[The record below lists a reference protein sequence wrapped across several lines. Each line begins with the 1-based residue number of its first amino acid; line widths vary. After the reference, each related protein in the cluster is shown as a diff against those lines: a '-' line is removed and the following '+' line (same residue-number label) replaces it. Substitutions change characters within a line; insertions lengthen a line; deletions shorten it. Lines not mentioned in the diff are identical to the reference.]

1 MKNYNENEIP
11 KYKKKKNKTVK
22 KSGHKHEYKEC
33 LVYVDEVNGY
43 FLCEYCVKCNKVIG
57 VKLISEEDKESGE
70 GHLRLMS
77 NKEILKKYKN
87 LPMRRIKNLDS
98 KYLD

>member
-33 LVYVDEVNGY
+33 LVYVNDINSY
-43 FLCEYCVKCNKVIG
+43 FLCEYCIECNKVKEVTMITEND
-57 VKLISEEDKESGE
+57 EELGE
-70 GHLRLMS
+70 WHLRPMS

-87 LPMRRIKNLDS
+87 LPIRRMNNLDS

>member
-22 KSGHKHEYKEC
+22 KSSHKHEYKEC
-33 LVYVDEVNGY
+33 LVYINEVNGY
-43 FLCEYCVKCNKVIG
+43 YLCKYCVKCNKVKE
-57 VKLISEEDKESGE
+57 VKLVSEKDEKLDE
-70 GHLRLMS
+70 GYSRLLS
-77 NKEILKKYKN
+77 NKEMLKKYKN
-87 LPMRRIKNLDS
+87 LPMRRMNNLDS

>member
-33 LVYVDEVNGY
+33 LVYVSDINGY
-43 FLCEYCVKCNKVIG
+43 FLCKYCVECNKVGNVTMITE
-57 VKLISEEDKESGE
+57 KDEELGE
-70 GHLRLMS
+70 WYLQPMS
-77 NKEILKKYKN
+77 NKEILKEYKN
-87 LPMRRIKNLDS
+87 LPMRRMKSLDS

>member
-22 KSGHKHEYKEC
+22 KSSHKHEYKEC
-33 LVYVDEVNGY
+33 LVYINEVNGY
-43 FLCEYCVKCNKVIG
+43 YLCEYCVKCNKVKEL
-57 VKLISEEDKESGE
+57 KLVSEKDETLGE
-70 GHLRLMS
+70 GHLRLLS
-77 NKEILKKYKN
+77 NKEMLKKYKN
-87 LPMRRIKNLDS
+87 LPMRRMNNLDS